1 MQVSLVFSSTSNL
14 YDHLGSLKYPKMAE
28 ESKHIHQ
35 FHQRPRF
42 DDNKIVDLAIGEKN
56 VFKRRGQ
63 REDHSFLARG
73 FGHVW
78 AGGWKP
84 ETHGIFDRQLR

>member
-1 MQVSLVFSSTSNL
+1 M

-35 FHQRPRF
+35 FHQFHQRTRF

-56 VFKRRGQ
+56 VFKRRRQ

-73 FGHVW
+73 W
-78 AGGWKP
+78 KPGGWKP
-84 ETHGIFDRQLR
+84 ETHGIFDHQLR